1 MPQYP
6 RTADAPH
13 TLSQLAHRYVRN
25 LPQPFNGCEG
35 SMVRLSNATLF
46 LTTPNSYAERT
57 DLSLWRSDDEG
68 SSWQLVRAIDGG
80 ASGYSSL
87 QPCGKRLCLLYEQS
101 DAPQLVMNPDRFVFL
116 AL

>member
-1 MPQYP
+1 
-6 RTADAPH
+6 
-13 TLSQLAHRYVRN
+13 
-25 LPQPFNGCEG
+25 
-35 SMVRLSNATLF
+35 MVRLTNATLF

-68 SSWQLVRAIDGG
+68 GSWRLVRSIDRG

-87 QPCGKRLCLLYEQS
+87 QQCGARLCLLYEQS